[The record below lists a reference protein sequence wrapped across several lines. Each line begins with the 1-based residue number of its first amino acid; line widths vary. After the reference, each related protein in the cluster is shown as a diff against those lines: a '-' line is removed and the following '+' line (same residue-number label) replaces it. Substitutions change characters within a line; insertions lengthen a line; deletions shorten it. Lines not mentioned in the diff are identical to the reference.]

1 MTLDM
6 PTPETLEEEAAALE
20 TLAAKKERLAAHPY
34 ASEIGRGLSLQDAR
48 IFRDEAASKRAKAER
63 MRKAAQ

>member
-6 PTPETLEEEAAALE
+6 PTPESLEAEADALNRRAE
-20 TLAAKKERLAAHPY
+20 SKERLLSKMPY
-34 ASEIGRGLSLQDAR
+34 ASTSGRAAIERDIA

-63 MRKAAQ
+63 MRKAQ